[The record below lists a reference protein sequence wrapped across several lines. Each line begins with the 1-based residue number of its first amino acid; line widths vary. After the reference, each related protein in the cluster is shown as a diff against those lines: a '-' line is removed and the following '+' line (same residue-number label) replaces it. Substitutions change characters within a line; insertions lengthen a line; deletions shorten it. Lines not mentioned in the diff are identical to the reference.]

1 MRNLKYIPII
11 LLSFILC
18 ESNTF
23 AQKKK
28 GSKSSKRVAT
38 RMMNRTPVV
47 SKSKS
52 TETETTTETP
62 VVAEP
67 QPEQVDIATL
77 DLKNQELEN
86 LQAQMQALN
95 NKILEKQDEYRNIDS
110 KIEDIN
116 EAYMNLEQKQNKS
129 KNSCEA
135 ISVKKMDEIKGWL
148 IATVAS
154 SGVGTAANATATVT
168 SFLQK
173 DESQIDKQNQ
183 KSLERATEKAKNQEI
198 KNLEKQQKQLQ
209 KQGDEL
215 ANQLYDYQDAINHFD
230 SIAKSS
236 ENNTDKIEAEE
247 SKKNYEEMKN
257 KNLEQI
263 NKKRTEY
270 KNNKQQL
277 ENLQNNSYTGEA
289 NAKTTDYE
297 KQAKTNKNLSTA
309 SKISSIVGT
318 VASGAATITSTV
330 ATGLVTSI
338 SQQVKK
344 CKETF

>member
-47 SKSKS
+47 AKTK
-52 TETETTTETP
+52 EAETP
-62 VVAEP
+62 APVVADAEP

-95 NKILEKQDEYRNIDS
+95 NKMLEKQDEYRNIDS

-173 DESQIDKQNQ
+173 DESQVDKQNQ
-183 KSLERATEKAKNQEI
+183 KSLERATEKAKNEAI
-198 KNLEKQQKQLQ
+198 KDLEKERKELK
-209 KQGDEL
+209 KQGNEL
-215 ANQLYDYQDAINHFD
+215 AKQSGDHQEEIN
-230 SIAKSS
+230 AKRD
-236 ENNTDKIEAEE
+236 EWKMKGEEIENLKNNT
-247 SKKNYEEMKN
+247 
-257 KNLEQI
+257 
-263 NKKRTEY
+263 
-270 KNNKQQL
+270 
-277 ENLQNNSYTGEA
+277 YTGEV